1 VKSDVNNYRES
12 NDTSTDLQHRGAQF
26 LGDAGTKGGE
36 RKSWRRL
43 GSLRQNPES
52 RPGILSL
59 AEVEVGA
66 GGKLGSTQIPSPL
79 VLVVYLHTGHIVDH
93 YNIGA
98 NDYSVGGINYEA
110 IKNPVG

>member
-1 VKSDVNNYRES
+1 MLTTIGRATIRVQICNTEERSFSETLGQKGENVS
-12 NDTSTDLQHRGAQF
+12 LGGAWVRYVRIQR
-26 LGDAGTKGGE
+26 AG
-36 RKSWRRL
+36 
-43 GSLRQNPES
+43 Q
-52 RPGILSL
+52 GILSL